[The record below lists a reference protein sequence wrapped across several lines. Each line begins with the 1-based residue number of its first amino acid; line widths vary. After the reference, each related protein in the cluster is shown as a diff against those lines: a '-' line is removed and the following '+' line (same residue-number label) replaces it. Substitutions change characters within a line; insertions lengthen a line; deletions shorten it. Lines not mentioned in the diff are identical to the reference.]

1 MSLFYKINQGRDFK
15 SRAAR
20 PAVNFRALSLGV
32 HGSAHVDRPLFILS
46 WGGAGWRRGFADGY
60 SSRLKKI
67 WVARRCVCV
76 CPRRTAKWRQS
87 CMKAKDLELR
97 AGSVIRH
104 RGGSLHPVKYFIIHH
119 NYDPETQDED
129 IALVKVKKP
138 FSDNPLVRYIALPK
152 QNEAVKPN
160 IKAIVVGWGSTG
172 VDLPG
177 SSFLKDVKVEI
188 MDQNRCRDTDAFS
201 YTHSI
206 TKNMICAAS
215 FLKDTRTGD
224 SGGPMIIGRNSPK
237 LVGITSWGEGTGD
250 LQSPGVYT
258 RVAKYRNWIRMK
270 TGL

>member
-1 MSLFYKINQGRDFK
+1 MLLKFVLSENLALEDQTHQFCGASAIGK
-15 SRAAR
+15 SWAITAAHC
-20 PAVNFRALSLGV
+20 LTGL
-32 HGSAHVDRPLFILS
+32 
-46 WGGAGWRRGFADGY
+46 
-60 SSRLKKI
+60 
-67 WVARRCVCV
+67 
-76 CPRRTAKWRQS
+76 
-87 CMKAKDLELR
+87 KAKDLELR

-119 NYDPETQDED
+119 NFDPETQDED

-138 FSDNPLVRYIALPK
+138 FSDNPSVRYIALPK

-177 SSFLKDVKVEI
+177 SSVLKDVKVEI
-188 MDQNRCRDTDAFS
+188 MDQNSCRDTDAFS
-201 YTHSI
+201 STYSI

-215 FLKDTRTGD
+215 FLKDTRMGD

>member
-1 MSLFYKINQGRDFK
+1 MLALEDQTHQFCGASAIGK
-15 SRAAR
+15 SWAITAAHC
-20 PAVNFRALSLGV
+20 LTG
-32 HGSAHVDRPLFILS
+32 
-46 WGGAGWRRGFADGY
+46 
-60 SSRLKKI
+60 
-67 WVARRCVCV
+67 
-76 CPRRTAKWRQS
+76 
-87 CMKAKDLELR
+87 MKAKDLELR

-119 NYDPETQDED
+119 NFDPETQDED

-138 FSDNPLVRYIALPK
+138 FSDNPSVRYIALPK

-172 VDLPG
+172 
-177 SSFLKDVKVEI
+177 
-188 MDQNRCRDTDAFS
+188 
-201 YTHSI
+201 
-206 TKNMICAAS
+206 
-215 FLKDTRTGD
+215 D
-224 SGGPMIIGRNSPK
+224 SGGPMIIGRDSPK